1 MENWE
6 DAEDALFSGEGV
18 GDCTFEF
25 NNLRGGTICNLG
37 TNGFPCI
44 LTTHSIQLSIISNLR
59 LRI

>member
-6 DAEDALFSGEGV
+6 DEEDALYSGEGV

-44 LTTHSIQLSIISNLR
+44 LTTHSVQLSVISNL
-59 LRI
+59 